1 MSDGTSE
8 PMELDR
14 LLQALANPHRREIVV
29 VLGLQPCAIHHLA
42 DMRGLS
48 LPAIHRHLKVLDQA
62 GLIRRHKRGTTTFL
76 TLNPAALRQLQ
87 TWLGQFHTHW
97 DSDQATYEN
106 YDQYLGVI
114 RDNEQTHTATE
125 T

>member
-1 MSDGTSE
+1 VSDEQSE
-8 PMELDR
+8 PVDLDR
-14 LLQALANPHRREIVV
+14 VLQALANPHRREIVV
-29 VLGLQPCAIHHLA
+29 VLGLQPCAIHYLA
-42 DMRGLS
+42 QMRGLS

-87 TWLGQFHTHW
+87 SWLGQFHTRW
-97 DSDQATYEN
+97 DSNQATYEN
-106 YDQYLGVI
+106 YDDYLGVT
-114 RDNEQTHTATE
+114 RDNGQTHPATE

>member
-1 MSDGTSE
+1 MSDENSE
-8 PMELDR
+8 PIDLDR
-14 LLQALANPHRREIVV
+14 VLQALANPHRREIVV
-29 VLGLQPCAIHHLA
+29 VLGLQPCAIHFLA
-42 DMRGLS
+42 EMRGLS

-76 TLNPAALRQLQ
+76 TLNPAALRGLQ
-87 TWLGQFHTHW
+87 SWLDQFHTRW

-106 YDQYLGVI
+106 YDHYLRMT

-125 T
+125 A